1 MKPVLVVNL
10 IATYPTGR
18 HPERCAR
25 SSWRVAAAR
34 VPDIDTV
41 VGVYQGMVVAV
52 IRGCALVPSAPE
64 VAGAQVPSTPEVV
77 GDDWDEGCR
86 GRYYALGG
94 EAFTDRDVSVWSL
107 TRCPQL
113 LAPLSSVQGIRYL
126 AREEFDR
133 IPMGNVQLK

>member
-10 IATYPTGR
+10 KATYSAGR
-18 HPERCAR
+18 HPESCAR

-41 VGVYQGMVVAV
+41 VGVYEGMVVAV
-52 IRGCALVPSAPE
+52 IRGCSL
-64 VAGAQVPSTPEVV
+64 VPSTPEVV
-77 GDDWDEGCR
+77 GADWDEGCL

-94 EAFTDRDVSVWSL
+94 VAFTDRDVSVWSL

-126 AREEFDR
+126 SRDEFDR

>member
-10 IATYPTGR
+10 IATYPTCR
-18 HPERCAR
+18 HPESSAR

-52 IRGCALVPSAPE
+52 IRGCSL
-64 VAGAQVPSTPEVV
+64 VPSTPEVV
-77 GDDWDEGCR
+77 GDEGHR

-94 EAFTDRDVSVWSL
+94 EAFTDRDVTVWSL

-126 AREEFDR
+126 SREEFDR

>member
-18 HPERCAR
+18 HPESCAR

-52 IRGCALVPSAPE
+52 IRGCTL
-64 VAGAQVPSTPEVV
+64 VPSTPEVV
-77 GDDWDEGCR
+77 GEDWDEGCR

-94 EAFTDRDVSVWSL
+94 VAFTDRDLSVWAL
-107 TRCPQL
+107 HCCPQL
-113 LAPLSSVQGIRYL
+113 LAALPSVQGIRYL
-126 AREEFDR
+126 SREEFDSL
-133 IPMGNVQLK
+133 PMRDVALT

>member
-18 HPERCAR
+18 HPESCAR
-25 SSWRVAAAR
+25 SSWRVAAA
-34 VPDIDTV
+34 DIDTV
-41 VGVYQGMVVAV
+41 VGVYQGMVIAV

>member
-18 HPERCAR
+18 HPESCAR

-52 IRGCALVPSAPE
+52 IRGCSL
-64 VAGAQVPSTPEVV
+64 VPSTPEVV
-77 GDDWDEGCR
+77 GDDWDEACR

-113 LAPLSSVQGIRYL
+113 LVPLSSVQGIRYL
-126 AREEFDR
+126 SREEFDR